1 VLLPVPGAPVL
12 RPPPAARRLPPPRLL
27 LRQSRPP
34 GPLLPIP
41 LASSVLTVTPGF
53 FLSVW
58 EQMEFWISV
67 VLTILGYVPGVL
79 YAIYV
84 ILTVDPHRRYRD
96 PDEDYV
102 YVA

>member
-1 VLLPVPGAPVL
+1 
-12 RPPPAARRLPPPRLL
+12 
-27 LRQSRPP
+27 
-34 GPLLPIP
+34 
-41 LASSVLTVTPGF
+41 
-53 FLSVW
+53 
-58 EQMEFWISV
+58 MEFWISV